1 MGYLDD
7 GNILDRFLYN
17 PFYDLLR
24 YNGLRNNSSGYSEY
38 SNLCDLLVRYN
49 GQLYYGILRRENY
62 LHRVETYQD
71 TYVRRH
77 I

>member
-7 GNILDRFLYN
+7 DTIHDRFFYN
-17 PFYDLLR
+17 PFYNLLR

-49 GQLYYGILRRENY
+49 AQLYYWTLRRED
-62 LHRVETYQD
+62 HVCRVETY
-71 TYVRRH
+71 
-77 I
+77 